1 MIRDMNKNTLF
12 KKAAISAGLLKRSL
26 EGNKE
31 YEKMLTGET
40 YNSFDK
46 DLILARTITSEIASE
61 YADIKLSDH
70 GYNIAKHQES
80 RAEYLSNYLFFKS
93 VSDIYI
99 EPPFFVDFGC
109 NINFG
114 VNFYANFNA
123 TFLDCAPIT
132 FGDNV
137 LLGTNVTFTTA
148 GHATDPQERM
158 DGVEFAYPIN
168 IGSNVWFGTNSIV
181 LPGVTIGDGVVVGAG
196 SVVTKDI
203 SNDCVVVGSP
213 ARVIKN
219 LKLREE
225 REIVIKEIDT

>member
-1 MIRDMNKNTLF
+1 MTKDTLF
-12 KKAAISAGLLKRSL
+12 KKAERSAGVLKKSL

-31 YEKMLTGET
+31 YEKMLAGET

-61 YADIKLSDH
+61 YADIKLSDY
-70 GYNIAKHQES
+70 GYDVEEHQKS
-80 RAEYLSNYLFFKS
+80 RADYLSKYLFFKS
-93 VSDIYI
+93 VPDIYI

-114 VNFYANFNA
+114 ANFYANFNA

-148 GHATDPQERM
+148 GHATDPQERV

-168 IGSNVWFGTNSIV
+168 IGSNVWFGANSIV
-181 LPGVTIGDGVVVGAG
+181 LPGVTIGDGVVVGAN

-203 SNDCVVVGSP
+203 SSNCLVVGSP

-225 REIVIKEIDT
+225 RETVIREIDT